1 MGAFIGVWKVSSKKK
16 ILLVED
22 DYFTRF
28 MMKEIIDTLG
38 VDIDVAEN
46 GQDGCDRLTQNP
58 DAYGLVLMDIHMP
71 KLSGVDA
78 ARMIRSSPHDP
89 PKNVPI
95 FAVTADVQYH
105 DLSTVAK
112 LGMDG
117 FIVKPVTPGELN
129 ALVDR
134 YCTAE

>member
-1 MGAFIGVWKVSSKKK
+1 MSLKKK

-38 VDIDVAEN
+38 VDIDIAEN
-46 GQDGCDRLTQNP
+46 GQDGCDQLTQNP

-71 KLSGVDA
+71 NLSGVDA
-78 ARMIRSSPHDP
+78 AKLIRSSPNDP
-89 PKNVPI
+89 PRNVPI
-95 FAVTADVQYH
+95 YAVTADVQYH
-105 DLSTVAK
+105 DISTVSK

-134 YCTAE
+134 YCSVA

>member
-1 MGAFIGVWKVSSKKK
+1 MSSKKK

-22 DYFTRF
+22 DHFTRF

-38 VDIDVAEN
+38 VDVDVVEN
-46 GQDGCDRLTQNP
+46 GQDGCDKLIKNP
-58 DAYGLVLMDIHMP
+58 HAYSLVLMDIHMP

-78 ARMIRSSPHDP
+78 TNLIRSFPNDP
-89 PKNVPI
+89 PCNVPI
-95 FAVTADVQYH
+95 FAVTADVRYH
-105 DLSTVAK
+105 DISTLSK

-129 ALVDR
+129 ALVDK
-134 YCTAE
+134 YCSVE

>member
-1 MGAFIGVWKVSSKKK
+1 MSPKKK

-28 MMKEIIDTLG
+28 MMREIIDTLG
-38 VDIDVAEN
+38 VDIDIAEN
-46 GQDGCDRLTQNP
+46 GQEGCDQLTENP

-78 ARMIRSSPHDP
+78 TKLIRSSPTDP
-89 PKNVPI
+89 PRNVPI
-95 FAVTADVQYH
+95 FAVTADVLYH
-105 DLSTVAK
+105 DISTVSK

-129 ALVDR
+129 ALVER
-134 YCTAE
+134 YCSAA